1 MTYLTLTP
9 DTLPDEHICCAFSDK
24 KCRAGYDAKKRWLTE
39 EFAHGYRFHRLDARG
54 KVFLEYGPGAAT
66 WLPVEADNWMML
78 GCFWVSGKFKKQ
90 GHGKALLDHAQNA
103 ATTAGLSGLAAV
115 VGRKK
120 FHFSSDGKWL
130 IRQGFREVDRTESG
144 FSLLVRHGD
153 NAGPDG
159 ANPDAPLPRFNAA
172 ARHGQPATDK
182 GICVYYANR
191 CPFTDYHV
199 EMALRESCAKR
210 GLPLEI
216 HKIDSLEAARAAP
229 SPATIFSLFLDGT
242 FVTTDISACLDSRLD
257 KVLAKARQA

>member
-9 DTLPDEHICCAFSDK
+9 NTLPDQHICCAFSDR
-24 KCRAGYDAKKRWLTE
+24 KCGAGYDAKKRWLTDE
-39 EFAHGYRFHRLDARG
+39 YARGYRFHRLDARG
-54 KVFLEYGPGAAT
+54 KVFIEYGPGAKA

-90 GHGKALLDHAQNA
+90 GHGKALLERAQDA
-103 ATTAGLSGLAAV
+103 AETAGLSGLAAV

-120 FHFSSDGKWL
+120 LHFSGDGKWL
-130 IRQGFREVDRTESG
+130 VRRGFREVDQTESG

-153 NAGPDG
+153 NAHP
-159 ANPDAPLPRFNAA
+159 NSPLPRFNAA
-172 ARHGQPATDK
+172 AYSGQPATDK
-182 GICVYYANR
+182 GVCVYYSNR

-210 GLPLEI
+210 GLPLDI
-216 HKIDSLEAARAAP
+216 HKIDSLQAACAAP
-229 SPATIFSLFLDGT
+229 SPATIFSLFLDGS
-242 FVTTDISACLDSRLD
+242 FLTTDVSACLDNRLD